1 MTVFSKVS
9 VFVLFLTALI
19 TSDGVRE
26 HFTTEQGST
35 GTSQSLQLWVK
46 VTPEDGWKFNAEY
59 PTKVKMKTR
68 GYELVETAIS
78 KQEEST
84 THTIRA
90 AVKQNDGSPEEAVQ
104 MQAVFS
110 ICNDAS
116 CLVYKKEFMFCLGV
130 TCKK

>member
-1 MTVFSKVS
+1 MSI
-9 VFVLFLTALI
+9 FVAVLAAIITA
-19 TSDGVRE
+19 GGARE
-26 HFTTEQGST
+26 HFTIEQGSIA
-35 GTSQSLQLWVK
+35 SSDALQLWVK

-68 GYELVETAIS
+68 GYELVETAVS

-90 AVKQNDGSPEEAVQ
+90 AVKQNDGSAEEAVK

-116 CLVYKKEFMFCLGV
+116 CLVYRKEFMFCLGV

>member
-1 MTVFSKVS
+1 VFNKLSI
-9 VFVLFLTALI
+9 FVAVLAAIITAAG
-19 TSDGVRE
+19 TRE
-26 HFTTEQGST
+26 HFTTEQGSV
-35 GTSQSLQLWVK
+35 GSGAALQLWVK

-68 GYELVETAIS
+68 GYELVETAVS

-90 AVKQNDGSPEEAVQ
+90 AVKQNDGSAEEAVK

-116 CLVYKKEFMFCLGV
+116 CLVYKKEFTFCLGV
-130 TCKK
+130 TCKE